1 MVNKDFREAGTVR
14 DHYGDD
20 LAVSVSP
27 DGDVL
32 LVITMNDDDE
42 PRSLSVVFAP
52 AARDELRGLLDRAA
66 MPGQTGTGPV
76 ACRRACCDHCN
87 NGEGDPAG
95 HDYTLNGPHDGPC
108 EECAAGKARRE
119 HDEGTG

>member
-32 LVITMNDDDE
+32 LVITMNDEDE

-52 AARDELRGLLDRAA
+52 AARDEVRELLGRAAGDAREKLAAAIEAVRRAHSETEESYRAQGRYMVSADQLAGELLAALGRAA
-66 MPGQTGTGPV
+66 MPGQVSG
-76 ACRRACCDHCN
+76 
-87 NGEGDPAG
+87 
-95 HDYTLNGPHDGPC
+95 
-108 EECAAGKARRE
+108 
-119 HDEGTG
+119 